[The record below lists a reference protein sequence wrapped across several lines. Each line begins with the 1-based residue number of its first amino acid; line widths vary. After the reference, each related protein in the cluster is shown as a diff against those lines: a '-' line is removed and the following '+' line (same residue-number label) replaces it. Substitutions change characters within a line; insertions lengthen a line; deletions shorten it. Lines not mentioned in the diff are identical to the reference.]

1 MRKRRASWCLPGF
14 NVQASILQQ
23 TAAWTKL
30 PSEAAVVAREANSNL
45 TFAVDCESQAKGR
58 TGTIALSVYS
68 RHDIPSHRHRCTRLR
83 RVAAVT
89 TGKRSTPPDAE
100 QQNPASRLVD
110 ISHLSTYR
118 LNQSR
123 SEERRVGKD
132 GR

>member
-1 MRKRRASWCLPGF
+1 MRKLRASWCLPGF

-30 PSEAAVVAREANSNL
+30 PSEAAVVAREANS
-45 TFAVDCESQAKGR
+45 KGR

-118 LNQSR
+118 LNQSMPTTR
-123 SEERRVGKD
+123 
-132 GR
+132 